1 MENTNT
7 IVSEIKISY
16 SPKYLGYNKPKIK
29 SSQDIYEILVELFD
43 VTALTVKEECIA
55 LFLNR
60 SQRII
65 GSYKV
70 SSGGITSTV
79 VDIRIVLGIA
89 LKSLSCGLILA
100 HTHPSGNLQPSRND
114 IDLTHNLREA
124 AKMMD
129 IRLLDHLII
138 SNEGYYSF
146 ADEGNLS
153 I

>member
-1 MENTNT
+1 MRNINT
-7 IVSEIKISY
+7 IVSEIEISY
-16 SPKYLGYNKPKIK
+16 TPKFLASSKPKIK
-29 SSQDIYEILVELFD
+29 CSQDIYEIVKELFD
-43 VTALTVKEECIA
+43 VNALTIKEECIA

-60 SQRII
+60 SNRII

-89 LKSLSCGLILA
+89 LKSLSCGVILA
-100 HTHPSGNLQPSRND
+100 HTHPSGNLQPSKAD

-124 AKMMD
+124 ARLMD

-146 ADEGNLS
+146 SDEGNL
-153 I
+153 II